1 MQLLMRRP
9 EIDAFISVSPPAN
22 QYDFSFLAPCPSS
35 GLILQGDHDNL
46 VPPESVQKLVHKLSH
61 QRDIKI
67 DYCKISGADHFF
79 LDSSETVATH
89 VDAYIEAHA
98 RVGERAAPATAG
110 RSR

>member
-35 GLILQGDHDNL
+35 GLILQGDQDNL
-46 VPPESVQKLVHKLSH
+46 VPAESVQKLVHKLSH

-67 DYCKISGADHFF
+67 DYRKISGADHFF

-98 RVGERAAPATAG
+98 RIGERAAPATAG